1 MFLLQMCHFQSKVI
15 RRFNLVVRRN
25 CAKLIMSWE
34 VQTLGHSFLDFGDL
48 QFRFWLIWLTI
59 QLIIF
64 KFIKAKKTFRSSCN
78 QALFLSKMP
87 SFIGTFLYAQTDF
100 FDVKTNLLL
109 GCGIFRRPSNGWVF
123 PRPETHLNCFTCAF
137 NFLRE
142 GAVIGEIGDLP
153 VLERRFRQE
162 LSPIVNRCTQEPVWW
177 LVDWLLSFRGVLSPT
192 QKGVNRDKRGLR
204 RYGLYLI
211 HAHLILWFLIV
222 SFDCEA
228 VSEHYPLSNRWNMD
242 EVRDFYL
249 SAVDVQYYSE
259 AGENHF
265 IRVSNP
271 ANSLIVKFQI
281 SRIQELIIFVPPLII
296 ESALDRISRWLI
308 WDWCLAFFVAHRS
321 IISHNIGH
329 QFRHDDL

>member
-1 MFLLQMCHFQSKVI
+1 
-15 RRFNLVVRRN
+15 VVRRN

-87 SFIGTFLYAQTDF
+87 SFIGTFLYAHTDF

-228 VSEHYPLSNRWNMD
+228 VSEHYPLQTGGIWT
-242 EVRDFYL
+242 
-249 SAVDVQYYSE
+249 
-259 AGENHF
+259 
-265 IRVSNP
+265 
-271 ANSLIVKFQI
+271 KFATFT
-281 SRIQELIIFVPPLII
+281 SPPLMSNTIPKQVKTI
-296 ESALDRISRWLI
+296 LFASQIPPIRLLLNFKYPAFKSSSFLFPRW
-308 WDWCLAFFVAHRS
+308 
-321 IISHNIGH
+321 
-329 QFRHDDL
+329 